1 MAYATRHLS
10 CALHHS
16 YRELGNPAQAVIGD
30 LSIMAPQ
37 MYFSGLNRPP
47 FFEILARQ
55 QAAGMLNALSAREPA
70 VLRACREY
78 PSVLLTMDSGAFQG
92 NRDLEGYVR
101 CIQQLF
107 HRLQWYT
114 TLDVVHNQQATDA
127 NYKILSR
134 MLTEE
139 QAAKLLYVY
148 QAQSRGSHWC
158 RTGDLETLRRAADQH
173 RFLGIGGLVSVLNRN
188 LQEAMDLL
196 AAIGE
201 VLISTNTEAHLLGA
215 GNYSL
220 LAAFSSARWF
230 RSADSAR
237 WLQGLSSG
245 LLLTCDGRS
254 LNAHRLR
261 LALTGMQCAEQ
272 NLRATLSWLQ
282 PGRVHQLALFPDV
295 EEENELLPPLRAE
308 HSA

>member
-1 MAYATRHLS
+1 MT
-10 CALHHS
+10 
-16 YRELGNPAQAVIGD
+16 
-30 LSIMAPQ
+30 PQ
-37 MYFSGLNRPP
+37 IFFSGLNRPV
-47 FFEILARQ
+47 FFELLARQ
-55 QAAGMLNALSAREPA
+55 QAAGMLNAKSAMEPA

-107 HRLQWYT
+107 HRLQWYVS
-114 TLDVVHNQQATDA
+114 LDVLHNQEATDT
-127 NYKILSR
+127 NYQMLSR
-134 MLTEE
+134 LLTSE

-148 QAQSRGSHWC
+148 QAQSRGTYWC
-158 RTGDLETLRRAADQH
+158 RTGDLEALRRAANKH
-173 RFLGIGGLVSVLNRN
+173 HFIAIGGLVSVLNRN

-201 VLISTNTEAHLLGA
+201 ILTAADAEAHLLGV

-220 LAAFSSARWF
+220 LAAFGNACWF

-254 LNAHRLR
+254 LNAHRLC
-261 LALTGMQCAEQ
+261 LALSGLQSAEQ
-272 NLRATLSWLQ
+272 NVRAMLSWLQ
-282 PGRVHQLALFPDV
+282 PGRAHQLALFPDDDL
-295 EEENELLPPLRAE
+295 EDNEILPSLRAE
-308 HSA
+308 HPA

>member
-1 MAYATRHLS
+1 
-10 CALHHS
+10 
-16 YRELGNPAQAVIGD
+16 
-30 LSIMAPQ
+30 MAPQ
-37 MYFSGLNRPP
+37 MYFSGLNRPV
-47 FFEILARQ
+47 FFELLARQ

-78 PSVLLTMDSGAFQG
+78 PSILLTMDSGAFQG
-92 NRDLEGYVR
+92 NRDLEGYAR

-107 HRLQWYT
+107 PRLQWYA
-114 TLDVVHNQQATDA
+114 TLDVVHNQEATDT

-134 MLTEE
+134 LLTGE
-139 QAAKLLYVY
+139 QVTKLLYVY
-148 QAQSRGSHWC
+148 QAQSCGAHWC
-158 RTGDLETLRRAADQH
+158 RTGDLEALRRAADQY
-173 RFLGIGGLVSVLNRN
+173 RFLLIGGLVSVLNRN

-196 AAIGE
+196 ATIGE
-201 VLISTNTEAHLLGA
+201 ILTAAGTEAHLLGV

-220 LAAFSSARWF
+220 LSAFGGARWF
-230 RSADSAR
+230 RSTDSAR

-261 LALTGMQCAEQ
+261 LALTGMQSAEQ
-272 NLRATLSWLQ
+272 NVRAMLSWLQ
-282 PGRVHQLALFPDV
+282 PGRVHQLALFPDAD
-295 EEENELLPPLRAE
+295 EEENEVLPPLRAE